1 MDAPATSV
9 VYDAGALL
17 AAEANDRRFRIAHRQ
32 MLDEARH
39 IIVPAPVL
47 TQVWRGGARQA
58 LLARV
63 LRSCKVEPTTEQ
75 VARYGGVLL
84 AKTRTSDAVDAIV
97 VASALPRDALIVTSD
112 PDDLSLL
119 WRAAETGKRPKILAV

>member
-1 MDAPATSV
+1 MEAPSTTV

-17 AAEANDRRFRIAHRQ
+17 AAERNDRRFRIVHSQ
-32 MLDEARH
+32 MLDEARR

-58 LLARV
+58 LLARI
-63 LRSCKVEPTTEQ
+63 LRSCVVEPTTEE

-97 VASALPRDALIVTSD
+97 VASALPSDALIVTSD

-119 WRAAETGKRPKILAV
+119 WRAAETAKRPKILVI

>member
-1 MDAPATSV
+1 MEPPTTSV
-9 VYDAGALL
+9 VYDAGALM
-17 AAEANDRRFRIAHRQ
+17 AAERNDRRFRITHSQ

-47 TQVWRGGARQA
+47 TQVWRGGARQT
-58 LLARV
+58 LLARI
-63 LRSCKVEPTTEQ
+63 LRSCVVEPTTEP

-112 PDDLSLL
+112 PDDMSLL
-119 WRAAETGKRPKILAV
+119 WRAAETGKQPKIFTV

>member
-1 MDAPATSV
+1 
-9 VYDAGALL
+9 
-17 AAEANDRRFRIAHRQ
+17 
-32 MLDEARH
+32 
-39 IIVPAPVL
+39 VPAPVL

-58 LLARV
+58 LLARI
-63 LRSCKVEPTTEQ
+63 LQSCKVEPTTEQ

-97 VASALPRDALIVTSD
+97 VACALPRDALIVTSD

>member
-1 MDAPATSV
+1 MDAPTTSV

-17 AAEANDRRFRIAHRQ
+17 AAEANDRRFRLIHRQ
-32 MLDEARH
+32 MLDEARR

-58 LLARV
+58 LLARI
-63 LRSCKVEPTTEQ
+63 LRSCVVEPTTEQ
-75 VARYGGVLL
+75 VAKDGGVLL

-112 PDDLSLL
+112 PDDLTLL
-119 WRAAETGKRPKILAV
+119 WRAAEIGKRPKILPI

>member
-17 AAEANDRRFRIAHRQ
+17 AAEANDRRFRLAHRQ
-32 MLDEARH
+32 MLDEARR

-75 VARYGGVLL
+75 VARHGGVLL
-84 AKTRTSDAVDAIV
+84 GKTRTSDAVDAIV

-119 WRAAETGKRPKILAV
+119 WLAAETGKRPKILVV

>member
-17 AAEANDRRFRIAHRQ
+17 AAEANDRRFRLAHRQ
-32 MLDEARH
+32 MLDEARR

-84 AKTRTSDAVDAIV
+84 GKTRTSGAVDAIV

-119 WRAAETGKRPKILAV
+119 WLAAETGKRPKILVV

>member
-1 MDAPATSV
+1 MDAPTTSV
-9 VYDAGALL
+9 VYDADALL
-17 AAEANDRRFRIAHRQ
+17 ASEANDRRFRIVHRQ

-58 LLARV
+58 LLARI
-63 LRSCKVEPTTEQ
+63 LRSCVVEPTTEQ
-75 VARYGGVLL
+75 VAKYGGVLL

-97 VASALPRDALIVTSD
+97 AASALLRDALIITSD

-119 WRAAETGKRPKILAV
+119 WRAAETGKRPKILAI